1 METIGLPISLYIVET
16 TIFVPSLTVPS
27 LTEILEAV
35 NAIWAQAD
43 IQFTAKVKE
52 AITLPSLRYSN
63 DSWKDCVMD
72 EAINRLQY
80 DEAIISGSYTKWG
93 KDTNNGFSLPRAK
106 FGYKA
111 LYVVKDKPE
120 LVPVPNDIPLSTDDT
135 VARVSGYELGHIL
148 GLNRFRSPESE
159 EDRLMFSG
167 SNGIRLTLDEIST
180 ARAKA
185 QWLLNPRG

>member
-1 METIGLPISLYIVET
+1 
-16 TIFVPSLTVPS
+16 
-27 LTEILEAV
+27 
-35 NAIWAQAD
+35 
-43 IQFTAKVKE
+43 
-52 AITLPSLRYSN
+52 
-63 DSWKDCVMD
+63 MD

-80 DEAIISGSYTKWG
+80 DEAIISGCYTKWG

-120 LVPVPNDIPLSTDDT
+120 LVPVLNDIPLSTDDTVDT

-167 SNGIRLTLDEIST
+167 SKGIRLTPGEIAI